1 MANRLAGE
9 VSPYLL
15 QHANNPVDWYPW
27 GADAL
32 ARAAREDRPILL
44 SIGYSA
50 CHWCHVMERESFEN
64 ADIARLMNERFVSIK
79 VDREERPD
87 LDQIYQLVVQLMGKS
102 GGWPLTVF
110 LTPDRKPFFGGT
122 YFPPTQRY
130 GMPSF
135 PRVLESV
142 SDAYNARRDDV
153 EAHAL
158 ELTRAI
164 VQVAGRDADG
174 EGTSARSTTPPS
186 ADVPS
191 APPGRGRYVKADV
204 PLTAA
209 LVSRAT
215 EKLVA
220 RFDEHNG
227 GFGHRPKFPNTM
239 SLDLLLRAGDHA
251 RVGHALDAMRN
262 GGIFDQLGGG
272 FHRYSTDERWL
283 VPHFE
288 KMLYDNAL
296 LLRLYVDAWRALGD
310 SRYAD
315 TARRIAEYVMR
326 EMQAP
331 DGGFYSSQDADSEGE
346 EGKYFVW
353 TPRQVET
360 ACQGDEE
367 AASAA
372 KRVWGITAQ
381 GNFEE
386 GGSTVLSVVE
396 PPRDD
401 RERDTLERARQA
413 MWSEREKRPK
423 PFRDEKIL
431 ASWNALMAAAMADAG
446 AALDDPSLVVA
457 AERAMSF
464 VERVLVIPDQGGSGR
479 LRVLRM
485 AKDLAARGSGFLDDH
500 AYVADAALDLY
511 DATASARWV
520 ALARSIADSILAHFH
535 DPDKAG
541 FFFVADDGEKLVV
554 RSRDPHD
561 HAVPSGVAVAC
572 RVLLRLA
579 ALVDSKYEAP
589 AAHAVAKLAVAASE
603 NPFGMGTVVCL
614 VDRLVRG
621 SVDIALVGKRA
632 TDATGALAR
641 EVFRTYLPDRT
652 MAWIDPSDPRSL
664 DACRVLAEGKPAQ
677 GEPLAY
683 VCRGRTCSLPIM
695 QAEMLRGALKR
706 T

>member
-1 MANRLAGE
+1 
-9 VSPYLL
+9 
-15 QHANNPVDWYPW
+15 
-27 GADAL
+27 
-32 ARAAREDRPILL
+32 
-44 SIGYSA
+44 
-50 CHWCHVMERESFEN
+50 
-64 ADIARLMNERFVSIK
+64 
-79 VDREERPD
+79 
-87 LDQIYQLVVQLMGKS
+87 
-102 GGWPLTVF
+102 
-110 LTPDRKPFFGGT
+110 
-122 YFPPTQRY
+122 
-130 GMPSF
+130 MPSF

-191 APPGRGRYVKADV
+191 ALPERGRYVKADV

-315 TARRIAEYVMR
+315 TARRIAAYVMR

-331 DGGFYSSQDADSEGE
+331 DGGFYSTQDADSEGE
-346 EGKYFVW
+346 EGKHFVW
-353 TPRQVET
+353 TPRQVEL

-372 KRVWGITAQ
+372 KRVWGITPQ
-381 GNFEE
+381 GNFEG

-396 PPRDD
+396 PPRDE
-401 RERDTLERARQA
+401 RERGTLERARQA

-446 AALDDPSLVVA
+446 AALDDASLVVA

-464 VERVLVIPDQGGSGR
+464 VERVLVVPDQEDSGR
-479 LRVLRM
+479 FRVLRM
-485 AKDLAARGSGFLDDH
+485 AKDHLAARGAGFLDDH

-511 DATASARWV
+511 EATASARWV
-520 ALARSIADSILAHFH
+520 ALARSIADGILAHFH
-535 DPDKAG
+535 DPDKAA
-541 FFFVADDGEKLVV
+541 FFFVPDDGEKLVV

-561 HAVPSGVAVAC
+561 HAVPSGAAVAC

-589 AAHAVAKLAVAASE
+589 AVRAVTKLAAAASE

-621 SVDIALVGKRA
+621 SVDVALVGKRA

-641 EVFRTYLPDRT
+641 QVFRAYLPDRT
-652 MAWIDPSDPRSL
+652 IAWIDPSDPRSL
-664 DACRVLAEGKPAQ
+664 DACRVLAEGKAAQ

-683 VCRGRTCSLPIM
+683 VCRGRTCSLPIT